1 MKGFMFYKGDISIE
15 DGELVMVEDSE
26 LLKYELENF
35 ILCDPLTCQWD
46 INRGLDRKIIFSS
59 NESSI
64 KSEIRTKILKYFSD
78 RVSDVYDI
86 DVTIESGSISV
97 EGTMETIYG
106 TLTLNTERRI

>member
-1 MKGFMFYKGDISIE
+1 
-15 DGELVMVEDSE
+15 
-26 LLKYELENF
+26 
-35 ILCDPLTCQWD
+35 
-46 INRGLDRKIIFSS
+46 
-59 NESSI
+59 
-64 KSEIRTKILKYFSD
+64 LKYFSD